1 MGIFFVYILKAS
13 LCLAVYYL
21 FYRLLLSKETFHRF
35 NRIALLGLLV
45 FSGVVPFVEVT
56 MQEAPQVSQTFLS
69 LEDMMVPVEE
79 HLDVLDET
87 PKRFPWNALAF
98 LIYVLGILFFLVRHL
113 WSLGRMIRLL
123 RTSRKERMDGG
134 ITLFVH
140 KEKVAPFSWM
150 KVIAVSEGDL
160 AENGKAILTH
170 ERAHIH
176 NRHSWD
182 LLLAEAC
189 VFLQWFNPA
198 AWLLKQELQTIHE
211 YEADEWVIRNGIDAK
226 TYQLLIIKKAVGAR
240 LYSIANSFNHSSLKK
255 RITMMIKKKSNPWA
269 RLKYFYVLPLAAV
282 AVAAFAR
289 PEVSDKLDEISDTKI
304 NELVSVVKAIGVENE
319 DSVSKNHWFPAVP
332 VTEADTIER
341 LVINLEVGQKPL
353 FVIDGVPF
361 GTYLSLDDINA
372 AMVESATLLDKTEA
386 MKLYGEK
393 AKDGALVI
401 TSKHPEKTKV
411 HKDVKFTQGVPPSDE
426 KFTLNGSVMDHK
438 SLKPIVGA
446 SVVVRGT
453 TNGTISDVDGKFKL
467 PVKMGDVIE
476 VSYVGLQHEIVS
488 VNSKRDLVVYMEDDV
503 QGMQELT
510 VTIDPSKAAEGP
522 KLEHTVS
529 VYEVRIED
537 MEKPS
542 EAPQKEG
549 EMIFQV
555 VEEMPQFPG
564 GMQEALNF
572 LGTHVRYPV
581 AAQEAKIEG
590 RVIVGFVV
598 GKDGSVSDIKV
609 VRGINPELDAEAVR
623 VVSMMP
629 KWIPGKQRG
638 KAVAVKYT
646 MPIMFRLQN
655 PKSEKKETASF
666 QQTNLKVDKDASQK
680 DVEAVKSYLRDG
692 YEELQMNLN
701 DESVEQL
708 PSGGVRYK
716 NKSSVT
722 MHVEDGKYP
731 LIIIDGKEVG
741 RGTDLLKNV
750 PVDQIESISVMKNE
764 AAIAQ
769 YGDKA
774 KDGVISIATKKNKK

>member
-1 MGIFFVYILKAS
+1 
-13 LCLAVYYL
+13 
-21 FYRLLLSKETFHRF
+21 
-35 NRIALLGLLV
+35 
-45 FSGVVPFVEVT
+45 
-56 MQEAPQVSQTFLS
+56 
-69 LEDMMVPVEE
+69 
-79 HLDVLDET
+79 
-87 PKRFPWNALAF
+87 
-98 LIYVLGILFFLVRHL
+98 
-113 WSLGRMIRLL
+113 
-123 RTSRKERMDGG
+123 
-134 ITLFVH
+134 
-140 KEKVAPFSWM
+140 
-150 KVIAVSEGDL
+150 
-160 AENGKAILTH
+160 
-170 ERAHIH
+170 
-176 NRHSWD
+176 
-182 LLLAEAC
+182 
-189 VFLQWFNPA
+189 
-198 AWLLKQELQTIHE
+198 
-211 YEADEWVIRNGIDAK
+211 
-226 TYQLLIIKKAVGAR
+226 
-240 LYSIANSFNHSSLKK
+240 
-255 RITMMIKKKSNPWA
+255 MMIKKKSNPWA

-510 VTIDPSKAAEGP
+510 VTIDPSNVAEGP

-572 LGTHVRYPV
+572 LGTHIRYPV

-646 MPIMFRLQN
+646 MPIMFRLQTLE
-655 PKSEKKETASF
+655 PKKEEAS
-666 QQTNLKVDKDASQK
+666 QTLLFGQAINLKVDKGANQAEVDMVK
-680 DVEAVKSYLRDG
+680 DHL
-692 YEELQMNLN
+692 
-701 DESVEQL
+701 
-708 PSGGVRYK
+708 K
-716 NKSSVT
+716 NRNPYG
-722 MHVEDGKYP
+722 EDGNTIVLKTRGAKSTDDV
-731 LIIIDGKEVG
+731 LVVVDGEIKG
-741 RGTDLLKNV
+741 YGQSTLNIV
-750 PVDQIESISVMKNE
+750 PVDQIESITVMKDKT
-764 AAIAQ
+764 ALAVF
-769 YGDKA
+769 GDKV
-774 KDGVISIATKKNKK
+774 KDAAVIVTTKKNKK

>member
-1 MGIFFVYILKAS
+1 
-13 LCLAVYYL
+13 
-21 FYRLLLSKETFHRF
+21 
-35 NRIALLGLLV
+35 
-45 FSGVVPFVEVT
+45 
-56 MQEAPQVSQTFLS
+56 
-69 LEDMMVPVEE
+69 
-79 HLDVLDET
+79 
-87 PKRFPWNALAF
+87 
-98 LIYVLGILFFLVRHL
+98 
-113 WSLGRMIRLL
+113 
-123 RTSRKERMDGG
+123 
-134 ITLFVH
+134 
-140 KEKVAPFSWM
+140 
-150 KVIAVSEGDL
+150 
-160 AENGKAILTH
+160 
-170 ERAHIH
+170 
-176 NRHSWD
+176 
-182 LLLAEAC
+182 
-189 VFLQWFNPA
+189 
-198 AWLLKQELQTIHE
+198 
-211 YEADEWVIRNGIDAK
+211 
-226 TYQLLIIKKAVGAR
+226 
-240 LYSIANSFNHSSLKK
+240 
-255 RITMMIKKKSNPWA
+255 MMIKKKSNPWA

-304 NELVSVVKAIGVENE
+304 NELVSVVKTIGTENE
-319 DSVSKNHWFPAVP
+319 DSISKTHWFPAVP

-341 LVINLEVGQKPL
+341 LAINLEVGQKPL

-361 GTYLSLDDINA
+361 GTYLSLDDIDA
-372 AMVESATLLDKTEA
+372 SMVESATLLDKTEA

-426 KFTLNGSVMDHK
+426 KFKVSGMVLAADTKTPVA
-438 SLKPIVGA
+438 GA
-446 SVVVRGT
+446 SVFIRGT
-453 TNGTISDVDGKFKL
+453 TDGTLTDFDGKFVL
-467 PVKMGDVIE
+467 GGVKKDDVIMVSFVGYQTQMVVKDEKPLIVLMKDE
-476 VSYVGLQHEIVS
+476 VQE
-488 VNSKRDLVVYMEDDV
+488 
-503 QGMQELT
+503 MQELT

-572 LGTHVRYPV
+572 LGTHIRYPV

-655 PKSEKKETASF
+655 PKPEKEETASL
-666 QQTNLKVDKDASQK
+666 QQINLKVDKDVPSENVAMVK
-680 DVEAVKSYLRDG
+680 DVLRESYREMIMEFPQG
-692 YEELQMNLN
+692 VNK
-701 DESVEQL
+701 SVEKL
-708 PSGGVRYK
+708 PSGGVRYHSDHRITMRVE
-716 NKSSVT
+716 NGKS
-722 MHVEDGKYP
+722 P
-731 LIIIDGKEVG
+731 LIIVDGKEMG
-741 RGTDLLKNV
+741 EGLDIMKEIPAN
-750 PVDQIESISVMKNE
+750 QIETVSIMKDE
-764 AAIAQ
+764 VAIAK
-769 YGDKA
+769 YGEKA
-774 KDGVISIATKKNKK
+774 KDGVIEIETKKNKK